1 MECNELS
8 FTAVARVKRIH
19 KKGMFGLVLEAPKPV
34 VDDTGAKFW
43 LVYGNSCFYCNT
55 TEDVDRV
62 CREHGW
68 GATFLTE
75 RRATDA

>member
-8 FTAVARVKRIH
+8 FNAVARVNRIH
-19 KKGMFGLVLEAPKPV
+19 KKGMFGLVLEVPNSV
-34 VDDTGAKFW
+34 VDYTGARFW
-43 LVYGNSCFYCNT
+43 LVFGNSCFYCNT

-68 GATFLTE
+68 DARFLTE